1 MYQLL
6 QPKFKYT
13 LFVDSESNNFISD
26 DNKLICF
33 ADSYEIKE
41 DGSITFYQ
49 TGLTN
54 EDKKFK
60 LPVLSY
66 PHGKWFNC
74 AFLDVNDNYPIFNEL
89 AQEEYLQE
97 QEPPEQEQSVISR
110 PVKPIKIDE
119 EESINSMFNMLDD
132 IPKDTINIK
141 NLPPN
146 EFKEK
151 KGEWIFDLTGSYLKS
166 VNRFDIE
173 DFMQKLQSD
182 KLYDIF
188 NVDQDEVVWIISNF
202 IRDKMISPRKFS
214 TPEIQKVF
222 GFILKEI
229 MKRQWEGKVSS
240 ILDILHD
247 KEETQYVD
255 AIDLAVWMVQ
265 NGY

>member
-6 QPKFKYT
+6 QPKFKYI
-13 LFVDSESNNFISD
+13 LFVDNNSHYFNSD
-26 DNKLICF
+26 DNKLICL
-33 ADSYEIKE
+33 ADSYDIKE

-54 EDKKFK
+54 DDKKFK
-60 LPVLSY
+60 IPVLSY
-66 PHGKWFNC
+66 PHGKWLNC
-74 AFLDVNDNYPIFNEL
+74 IFLDEDNNYPIFNQL
-89 AQEEYLQE
+89 E
-97 QEPPEQEQSVISR
+97 QEPPEEEEEEQLVISR
-110 PVKPIKIDE
+110 PVQHAKNE
-119 EESINSMFNMLDD
+119 EEEDSISNMLNMLESVPKSDSIVD
-132 IPKDTINIK
+132 IKSLSPT
-141 NLPPN
+141 

-151 KGEWIFDLTGSYLKS
+151 KGEWFFEVTNNYLKS
-166 VNRFDIE
+166 INRFDIE
-173 DFMQKLQSD
+173 DFMEKIQLD
-182 KLYDIF
+182 TMNDIF
-188 NVDQDEVVWIISNF
+188 KIDKDEAIWIISNF

-229 MKRQWEGKVSS
+229 MKRQWEGKISP
-240 ILDILHD
+240 ILEILHD